1 MVGGLCELELECG
14 VAFFVAF
21 FADALDFCGGVVDFC
36 WCSGV
41 VEGVTDEFV
50 CVYDVEA
57 GGVSG
62 ELCVVA
68 DGGECV
74 VEAVFFCLVDGLV
87 DFAVVGDFW
96 GTDTEVFAVSGGD
109 FEFRGLG
116 GFGGVVFADS
126 VEDGEYAGH
135 EG

>member
-1 MVGGLCELELECG
+1 MC
-14 VAFFVAF
+14 FFAF
-21 FADALDFCGGVVDFC
+21 FADGLYFCGCAVDFCGC
-36 WCSGV
+36 ACV
-41 VEGVTDEFV
+41 VESVTDEFV

-87 DFAVVGDFW
+87 DFAVVGDF
-96 GTDTEVFAVSGGD
+96 GCSDAEVFAV
-109 FEFRGLG
+109 
-116 GFGGVVFADS
+116 
-126 VEDGEYAGH
+126 
-135 EG
+135 